1 MAQVDRSM
9 DDLMLK
15 WLEKKSVKP
24 GEITAKVI
32 LIFSEA
38 GLGKTVLA
46 CKLGRRIAL
55 ITNEMAGSDSLG
67 NHPEIKENV
76 RVIPFTPPQQFI
88 AKGYWD
94 WTRRMIPLIEEG
106 KFRHYDG
113 EPFDTIVLDTVS
125 GMISDELDQIV
136 SSGAATEKGKVSS
149 EVAGRPDY
157 LVSETRIKP
166 VLTDIANLTRCSVVM
181 LSHQRLGDK
190 LTPGA
195 NTRADAH
202 AAAFKEINKYVSVMA
217 YLKMDGPNRRVLQV
231 MPNGNGV
238 AVKTR
243 YHFPKE
249 FVTDEEFVTE
259 IEKWKKG
266 GSNT

>member
-1 MAQVDRSM
+1 MPEVDRSL

-15 WLEKKSVKP
+15 WLERKSRRP
-24 GEITAKVI
+24 EEITAKVV

-46 CKLGRRIAL
+46 CRLGKRIAL
-55 ITNEMAGSDSLG
+55 ITNELAGSSALS
-67 NHPEIKENV
+67 NHPEIEKNV
-76 RVIPFTPPQQFI
+76 RVIPF
-88 AKGYWD
+88 KNWD

-106 KFRHYDG
+106 KFRHYDD
-113 EPFDTIVLDTVS
+113 EPFDTIVLDTIS
-125 GMISDELDQIV
+125 GMIGDELQEIV
-136 SSGAATEKGKVSS
+136 KSGVATEKGKVSA

-157 LVSETRIKP
+157 LVSEQRIRP
-166 VLTDIANLTRCSVVM
+166 LLTDIANLEKCSVVM
-181 LSHQRLGDK
+181 LSHQRIGDK

-217 YLKMDGPNRRVLQV
+217 YLKMDGPNKRVLQV

-249 FVTDEEFVTE
+249 FVTDNEFVE
-259 IEKWKKG
+259 HIEKWK
-266 GSNT
+266 GSTKV

>member
-1 MAQVDRSM
+1 MAQIDRSL
-9 DDLMLK
+9 DELMLK
-15 WLEKKSVKP
+15 WLDKKSKRP
-24 GEITAKVI
+24 DEITAKVV

-46 CKLGRRIAL
+46 CRLGKRIAL
-55 ITNEMAGSDSLG
+55 ITNEMAGSSSLT
-67 NHPEIKENV
+67 NHPEIKKNV
-76 RVIPFTPPQQFI
+76 RVIPFTPPESYMNG
-88 AKGYWD
+88 GYWD

-106 KFRHYDG
+106 KFRHYDD

-125 GMISDELDQIV
+125 GMISDELQQIV
-136 SSGAATEKGKVSS
+136 KSGAATEKGKVAA
-149 EVAGRPDY
+149 EAAGRPDY
-157 LVSETRIKP
+157 LVSEQRIRP

-217 YLKMDGPNRRVLQV
+217 YLKMDGPNKRVLQV

-243 YHFPKE
+243 YHFPSE
-249 FVTDEEFVTE
+249 VVSDDDFVAH
-259 IEKWKKG
+259 IEKWKE
-266 GSNT
+266 STSV

>member
-1 MAQVDRSM
+1 MANIDRST
-9 DDLMLK
+9 DDLVLK
-15 WLEKKSVKP
+15 WLEKKSVRP
-24 GEITAKVI
+24 GDITANVI

-46 CKLGRRIAL
+46 CRLGRRVAL
-55 ITNEMAGSDSLG
+55 ITNELAGSSALT
-67 NHPEIKENV
+67 NHPEIEKNV
-76 RVIPFTPPQQFI
+76 RVIPFSPPDSLAF
-88 AKGYWD
+88 KGYWD
-94 WTRRMIPLIEEG
+94 WTRKMIPLIEEG
-106 KFRHYDG
+106 KFCHYDG
-113 EPFDTIVLDTVS
+113 EPFDLIVLDTVS
-125 GMISDELDQIV
+125 GMISDEIDQIV
-136 SSGAATEKGKVSS
+136 KSGVATEKGKISL

-166 VLTDIANLTRCSVVM
+166 VLHDIANLTRCSVVM

-217 YLKMDGPNRRVLQV
+217 YLKMDGPNQRVLQV

-249 FVTDEEFVTE
+249 FVTDDEFVAH

-266 GSNT
+266 SK

>member
-1 MAQVDRSM
+1 MAAVNRDM
-9 DDLMLK
+9 DDVMLQ
-15 WLEKKSVKP
+15 WLTKKSKKP
-24 GEITAKVI
+24 GEITSKVI

-46 CKLGRRIAL
+46 CRLGKRVAL
-55 ITNEMAGSDSLG
+55 ITNEVAGSSALT

-76 RVIPFTPPQQFI
+76 RVIPWSPP
-88 AKGYWD
+88 ASLPNMSNWE
-94 WTRRMIPLIEEG
+94 WVRRMIPLIEEG
-106 KFRHYDG
+106 KFVHYDG
-113 EPFDTIVLDTVS
+113 EPFDTIVLDTIS
-125 GMISDELDQIV
+125 GMISEELQLIV
-136 SSGAATEKGKVSS
+136 KSGVTPTKGRLSA
-149 EVAGRPDY
+149 EVASQPDY
-157 LVSETRIKP
+157 LVSEQRIIP
-166 VLTDIANLTRCSVVM
+166 LMTDIANLTRCSVVM

-217 YLKMDGPNRRVLQV
+217 YLKMDGPKKRVLQV

-243 YHFPKE
+243 YHFPSE
-249 FVTDEEFVTE
+249 FVTDDEFVAH
-259 IEKWKKG
+259 IEKWKG
-266 GSNT
+266 NS